1 VLFVGALALAV
12 ATAFL
17 LTAFFAGALAFAVA
31 FFLLADFFA
40 VALFADVF
48 VVSTARTG
56 DTFLPAGF
64 FVAVLLAWEVDA
76 VTVALPAAD
85 EAARAR
91 RRREVGDGLVDPGT
105 VGGVL
110 GDTNNLS

>member
-1 VLFVGALALAV
+1 
-12 ATAFL
+12 L